1 MTAFPKLLKSGL
13 SSSAN
18 FTELGM
24 LPAMMERESE
34 GVFGFFLKKKID
46 RGVEDGIPYRRDF
59 RPAST
64 LCLMPSI

>member
-1 MTAFPKLLKSGL
+1 
-13 SSSAN
+13 
-18 FTELGM
+18 
-24 LPAMMERESE
+24 MMERESE

-46 RGVEDGIPYRRDF
+46 RGVEDGIPYRWDF